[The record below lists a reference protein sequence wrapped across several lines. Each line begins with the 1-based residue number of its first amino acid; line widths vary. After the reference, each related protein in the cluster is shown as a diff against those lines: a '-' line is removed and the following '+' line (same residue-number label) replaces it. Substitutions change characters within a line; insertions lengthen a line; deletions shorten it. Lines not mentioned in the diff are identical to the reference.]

1 MTQPTLLT
9 TERRNRRQLNLK
21 QQSGL
26 GLIEVLVAVLVL
38 GIGILGV
45 ASTQVVSLQMTS
57 QSQSRSQ
64 AVLLAE
70 DMLDRVRANP
80 GNPANYALAVGAA
93 VGADGGACDTSFV
106 PANATV
112 AANDIAAWENNLA
125 CLLPAAQRTI
135 EVAGNTVTITI
146 DWNQQDP
153 AMNPIVVRTEI

>member
-9 TERRNRRQLNLK
+9 TEQRNCRQLNLK

-80 GNPANYALAVGAA
+80 GNPANYALAVGVA
-93 VGADGGACDTSFV
+93 VGADSGECDTSFV

-112 AANDIAAWENNLA
+112 AENDIEAWENNLA

-135 EVAGNTVTITI
+135 EVAGNTVTVTI
-146 DWNQQDP
+146 AWNQQDP
-153 AMNPIVVRTEI
+153 AMNAIVVRTEI